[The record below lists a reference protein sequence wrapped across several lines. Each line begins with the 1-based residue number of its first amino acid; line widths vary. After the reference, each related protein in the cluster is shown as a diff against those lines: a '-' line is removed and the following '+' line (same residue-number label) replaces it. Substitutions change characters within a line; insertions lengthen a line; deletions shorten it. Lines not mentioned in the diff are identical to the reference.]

1 MFLKLHHPGL
11 RKICVAT
18 WFDYHVCSFLET
30 CLQLDDIILRVN
42 PLRTTE
48 VSNVVFTLIFTA
60 EVLFKW
66 VGLGLADYFADGM
79 NILDFVIVVVG
90 LVEILFLGS
99 SSFTAFRALRFGRL
113 VKLIRFMK
121 SLQDILRVLVKS
133 LEGIFYV
140 SMLLL
145 LFIVIYSILG
155 MQFFQHKLSDGEG
168 GVPRNN
174 YDTFHWAFV
183 STWCSSAK
191 RENFKLVSHFNTYY
205 AVKSTRTL
213 YLLQLSHSQYYHLN
227 VHTKLAL
234 RARTQ
239 VHFKFLLVKLA
250 RSALRR
256 NRGID
261 LAHWYRILCV
271 WVSLDSLCF

>member
-1 MFLKLHHPGL
+1 MCALILGNMFAIACDHYPQSE
-11 RKICVAT
+11 
-18 WFDYHVCSFLET
+18 SFEDNLE
-30 CLQLDDIILRVN
+30 I
-42 PLRTTE
+42 
-48 VSNVVFTLIFTA
+48 SNVVFTLIFTA

-121 SLQDILRVLVKS
+121 SLQDILRVLAKS

-183 STWCSSAK
+183 STWCSSVEF
-191 RENFKLVSHFNTYY
+191 ENFNHLNTYY
-205 AVKSTRTL
+205 VVRSTRTL
-213 YLLQLSHSQYYHLN
+213 
-227 VHTKLAL
+227 
-234 RARTQ
+234 
-239 VHFKFLLVKLA
+239 
-250 RSALRR
+250 
-256 NRGID
+256 
-261 LAHWYRILCV
+261 
-271 WVSLDSLCF
+271 